1 MATPGAA
8 KYKDVPLN
16 IVGSTKFG
24 QHPFMSSEET
34 FNMLISDGYF
44 TNFPGFKRVAKINPN
59 GSGRGLYTSN
69 KLNIMLG
76 VIDNNVYT
84 FDTNLS
90 PTLVGNTTSA
100 FGDVFISENNNV
112 NGQIVFTDQQ
122 NLYIYD
128 HTANNVTTLL
138 GGTAFGS
145 LGFRPG
151 YLTYQ
156 NGRIISPDLDS
167 NQWRLSNPNAAK
179 LYTDWPGTS
188 QHVGAIQTKPDFA
201 VATIRFPG
209 LGNLLYVFGETVAE
223 PWQDVGAQL
232 FPYQRSQSSNID
244 YGCLNPATI
253 AELEDIVCW
262 LGINEKSGPVIMY
275 SNGRTVDHLSTDGID
290 YVLSN
295 LQFPESSYGFMF
307 KQFGHTFYVLTFVKD
322 NLTYVYDFTQK
333 CFYTLSDQNMDYFPA
348 KRVAFFNG
356 EYYFVSI
363 NDGNLYQMSGEFTD
377 YDYGDG
383 DVHVIP
389 RIRICPEIRLDDQ
402 SYFISGYI
410 GFNIESGLTDGTQR
424 VDMTLSKDHGVNYSN
439 TQSITL
445 PGLGK
450 RTNRLM
456 YWNQGIANNLTP
468 QFRFYGF
475 DRFSCSNGITGIFQ

>member
-1 MATPGAA
+1 MANPGSA
-8 KYKDVPLN
+8 KYKDLPLQ

-24 QHPFMSSEET
+24 QHDFMSSEEC
-34 FNMLISDGYF
+34 FNMVITDKYFSNFAGY
-44 TNFPGFKRVAKINPN
+44 KRIVEINPN
-59 GSGRGLYTSN
+59 GAGRGLYSSN

-90 PTLVGNTTSA
+90 PTLVGNTTSS

-112 NGQIVFTDQQ
+112 NGQIVFTDSQ

-128 HTANNVTTLL
+128 HTTNDVTTRL
-138 GGTAFGS
+138 GGIAVGS
-145 LGFRPG
+145 LGFTPG
-151 YLTYQ
+151 FLTYQ
-156 NGRIISPDLDS
+156 NGRIISPDLAS
-167 NQWRLSNPNAAK
+167 NQWRLSKPNAAK
-179 LYTDWPGTS
+179 EYADWPAS
-188 QHVGAIQTKPDFA
+188 NRFVGALQTKPDFA

-209 LGNLLYVFGETVAE
+209 LGNLLYVFGETIAE
-223 PWQDVGAQL
+223 PWQDVGAQN
-232 FPYQRSQSSNID
+232 FPYQRSQSSNVD

-253 AELEDIVCW
+253 AELENIVCW

-290 YVLSN
+290 YKLGN
-295 LQFPESSYGFMF
+295 LVAPQDSYGFMF
-307 KQFGHTFYVLTFVKD
+307 RQYGHTFYVITFVTD
-322 NLTYVYDFTQK
+322 NLTYCYDFNQK
-333 CFYTLSDQNMDYFPA
+333 CFYTLSDESLNYFIA
-348 KRVAFFNG
+348 KRIAFFNG

-363 NDGNLYQMSGEFTD
+363 NDGNLYQMGGQFNN

-383 DVHVIP
+383 DVREIP
-389 RIRICPEIRLDDQ
+389 RIRICPEIKLPDQ
-402 SYFISGYI
+402 SYFISGYM
-410 GFNIESGLTDGTQR
+410 GFNMESGLTDSVQR
-424 VDMTLSKDHGVNYSN
+424 VDLSLSKDHGINYGS

-445 PGLGK
+445 PRLGK

-456 YWNQGIANNLTP
+456 YWNQGMANSLVP

-475 DRFSCSNGITGIFQ
+475 DRFSGNDGIVGIFQ